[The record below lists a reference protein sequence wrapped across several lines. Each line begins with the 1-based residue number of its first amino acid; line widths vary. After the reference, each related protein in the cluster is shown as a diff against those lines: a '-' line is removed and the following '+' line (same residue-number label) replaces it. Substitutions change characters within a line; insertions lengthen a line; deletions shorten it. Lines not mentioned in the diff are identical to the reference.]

1 MCVCVCVCD
10 DASFLALKE
19 EEEGRKEEATENGKK
34 GHRDAERKSEETN
47 DNQTHKQREGFAM
60 R

>member
-1 MCVCVCVCD
+1 VCD

-19 EEEGRKEEATENGKK
+19 EEEGEKEEANEHGKK
-34 GHRDAERKSEETN
+34 GHRDAETKSEETS
-47 DNQTHKQREGFAM
+47 DNQTHKQRESFAM